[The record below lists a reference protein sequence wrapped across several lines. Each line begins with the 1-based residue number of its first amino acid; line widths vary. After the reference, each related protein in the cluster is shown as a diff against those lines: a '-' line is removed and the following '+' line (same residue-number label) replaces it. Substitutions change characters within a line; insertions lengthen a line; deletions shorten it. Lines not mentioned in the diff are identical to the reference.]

1 MPLDFFRVDKKGIDL
16 DFQTQWICASGVPGT
31 GGTDSALVQPSSLYT
46 DLTGTDLYQKSA
58 AGSGTDKWVKIAQVG
73 VDLDVENAKR
83 IDEVPGAGFPKI
95 TYFGRATPGAL
106 NAAAVW
112 LIQRISETNSDGDL
126 DIEYANGVALFDQ
139 VWDDRTTFTYT

>member
-16 DFQTQWICASGVPGT
+16 DFQTQWICASGVPGA
-31 GGTDSALVQPSSLYT
+31 GGTDSALVEPSSLYT
-46 DLTGTDLYQKSA
+46 DTNGTDLYQKTA
-58 AGSGTDKWVKIAQVG
+58 AGTGLDKWVKIAQVG

-83 IDEVPGAGFPKI
+83 IDEVPGPGFPRV
-95 TYFGRATPGAL
+95 TYLGRAAPGTL